1 MTFNADMTE
10 MVASNGLTALVQTL
24 VANHRLNCLADAEF
38 RPYEEDLGCS
48 QFGIMQLKDSLLVF
62 SNNGT
67 YTYTDIES
75 ALSHLTSAAV
85 QPDSLGRKGS

>member
-38 RPYEEDLGCS
+38 RPYEEGLGCS

-62 SNNGT
+62 SNNGS
-67 YTYTDIES
+67 YTDIES

-85 QPDSLGRKGS
+85 QPDSLGLKGS